1 HWRNRPT
8 CGPKNVLDICRRYAY
23 DPFHRSSGWP
33 EPTTRRDE
41 MAKRGA
47 AKAAAK
53 EDPAAVECAPGGAAP
68 IVAFKGFDA
77 NFQCR
82 GFQYEVGKT
91 YTHDGAVVRCASGG
105 FHACEF
111 PLDVFDYYPPSDSR
125 YAMVK
130 ASGSIDRG
138 DGDDTKFATAS
149 LEIVAEL
156 RIPDIVSRTEE
167 WILARVDSTKKE
179 SNTGDQSAAINM
191 GYRSAATNMGNRS
204 VATNMGY
211 QSAATNMGHQS
222 AAINTGEQ
230 SAATNMG
237 NRSVA
242 TNTGSRSAA
251 TNMGDRSAAINT
263 GNRSAAEVS
272 GTASVAIATGAA
284 SKARAGVGGA
294 IVLVNRGAQGNIRH
308 IRSAKVGDGIKA
320 DVWYSLGDDGEFVE
334 AE

>member
-1 HWRNRPT
+1 
-8 CGPKNVLDICRRYAY
+8 
-23 DPFHRSSGWP
+23 
-33 EPTTRRDE
+33 

-111 PLDVFDYYPPSDSR
+111 PLDVFSYYPPSDSR
-125 YAMVK
+125 YAMVR

-138 DGDDTKFATAS
+138 DESDTKFATAS

-211 QSAATNMGHQS
+211 RSAATNMGHQS

-230 SAATNMG
+230 
-237 NRSVA
+237 
-242 TNTGSRSAA
+242 
-251 TNMGDRSAAINT
+251 SAAINT

-308 IRSAKVGDGIKA
+308 IRAAKVGDGIKA